1 MKERKREN
9 SLQHSSWKYGYFAI
23 LAAYFQTTH
32 THTHTLSL
40 ACELSTSSILS
51 RERKGRRLVEEKIG
65 GGAFSMIIV

>member
-32 THTHTLSL
+32 THTHTQPRVRTFNLQHP
-40 ACELSTSSILS
+40 EP
-51 RERKGRRLVEEKIG
+51 RKERKEAG
-65 GGAFSMIIV
+65 GGKDWGGGI